1 MEYEI
6 KVIEYIAY
14 EKTIYVEAGNK
25 KESRKKAK
33 NQDWFDAGADGVCVE
48 QGVKKVLTINKY
60 N

>member
-25 KESRKKAK
+25 KEARKKAK

-48 QGVKKVLTINKY
+48 QGVKKY
-60 N
+60 